1 LIGFYHWIVDLFLL
15 IFTFALVQPYF
26 ILCLPAIQKQ
36 KILGKA
42 KEESVGTA
50 RSSNSQCLHH
60 NYHRQSFHYCLPS
73 KNKKT
78 PGKGKGAS
86 VGAARANACI
96 IIVISSHFIAACLLK
111 TKHQEGQRC
120 KSMTAAMQ

>member
-1 LIGFYHWIVDLFLL
+1 LFNH
-15 IFTFALVQPYF
+15 ISYCA
-26 ILCLPAIQKQ
+26 CLPSKNK

-42 KEESVGTA
+42 KEESVDTA

-60 NYHRQSFHYCLPS
+60 NYHWQSFHYCLPS

-96 IIVISSHFIAACLLK
+96 IIVISSHFIATCLLR
-111 TKHQEGQRC
+111 TKHQERPKVQVNDC
-120 KSMTAAMQ
+120 SNAMTEAMQ